1 MNEILIIIGKLIAS
15 SALLYAFY
23 WLVLR
28 NRASYTLA
36 RAYLLFIPFVSII
49 MSGLTLK
56 VLPSNLSMETITNNA
71 APKSETTNAYTLVYN
86 GKYKV
91 LQKVNQKE
99 LDEISLE
106 QNQEQA
112 EGETAPF
119 WGEDTGRTFLLLLWG
134 IIALVLVAIALY
146 NIFCL
151 YLMSRRMVSQ
161 TTPEASG

>member
-56 VLPSNLSMETITNNA
+56 VLPSNLSMETITNKA
-71 APKSETTNAYTLVYN
+71 APKSETNNAYTVVDN
-86 GKYKV
+86 GK
-91 LQKVNQKE
+91 
-99 LDEISLE
+99 
-106 QNQEQA
+106 
-112 EGETAPF
+112 F
-119 WGEDTGRTFLLLLWG
+119 
-134 IIALVLVAIALY
+134 
-146 NIFCL
+146 
-151 YLMSRRMVSQ
+151 
-161 TTPEASG
+161 

>member
-112 EGETAPF
+112 EGETAPIADHTRGLQVDSF
-119 WGEDTGRTFLLLLWG
+119 ATSACTLLVRKDGLH
-134 IIALVLVAIALY
+134 AY
-146 NIFCL
+146 Q
-151 YLMSRRMVSQ
+151 SR
-161 TTPEASG
+161 